1 MTMITVNIN
10 SKNLLLRKD
19 HAAWLLDNV
28 KFEDYKYYWW
38 LDQIEFKNK
47 EDAILF
53 KLRFDR
59 KY

>member
-1 MTMITVNIN
+1 VIEVKIN
-10 SKNLLLRKD
+10 SKKLLLRKD
-19 HAAWLLDNV
+19 HSAWLLDNV

-38 LDQIEFKNK
+38 RDSIEFKNK

-53 KLRFDR
+53 KLRFDC